1 MLVDAKAEERV
12 ALRSVG
18 ALITDQQGRV
28 LLQRRDQ
35 KTSIY
40 FPGLWGVFGG
50 SCEGDE
56 TPESAIVREI
66 WEELSVHVT
75 SPELFITW
83 NIRCR
88 DLGEEPRERYFF
100 NVEFDAEMTAGIKLH
115 EGQEYRFFQVSE
127 LPPVSK
133 IVPFDLAALTMFS
146 HARLLGS
153 QVRPQP

>member
-1 MLVDAKAEERV
+1 M
-12 ALRSVG
+12 
-18 ALITDQQGRV
+18 

-56 TPESAIVREI
+56 TPEAAILREI
-66 WEELSVHVT
+66 WEELAVRVASA
-75 SPELFITW
+75 ELFIAW

-88 DLGEEPRERYFF
+88 DLGDEPRERYFY
-100 NVEFDAEMTAGIKLH
+100 NVEFTPEMSAGIKLS
-115 EGQEYRFFQVSE
+115 EGQEYRFFDVRE
-127 LPPVSK
+127 LPPLSQV
-133 IVPFDLAALTMFS
+133 VPFDLAALIMFS